1 MEKKKHKITIDPKN
15 GEVTEQLQQIVKQN
29 NAQQGTNRKQRRAI
43 EKKNKQQEKRLRRY
57 LELHPEAIKIT
68 LDEEAV
74 KKVEE
79 QERIEKEKNNEI
91 SMIEA
96 MRESN
101 VKLDNT
107 TEIIDVPFTE
117 LAEEEK

>member
-1 MEKKKHKITIDPKN
+1 MEKKKHEITIDPKN

-29 NAQQGTNRKQRRAI
+29 NAQQGTNRKQRRVI